1 MSCQMSLNDFDRAVK
16 MILNQEFVGVLEMGL
31 VSEEALF
38 PVMAGM
44 RISLRK
50 AFPAMSETEAE
61 LRLEQL
67 QQECRDTADSL
78 FAIAESVRWN

>member
-1 MSCQMSLNDFDRAVK
+1 MSCHMSLYDFDRAVK

-44 RISLRK
+44 RISLRR

-61 LRLEQL
+61 LRLQQL
-67 QQECRDTADSL
+67 QEECRDTADSI
-78 FAIAESVRWN
+78 FAIAEAVRWN